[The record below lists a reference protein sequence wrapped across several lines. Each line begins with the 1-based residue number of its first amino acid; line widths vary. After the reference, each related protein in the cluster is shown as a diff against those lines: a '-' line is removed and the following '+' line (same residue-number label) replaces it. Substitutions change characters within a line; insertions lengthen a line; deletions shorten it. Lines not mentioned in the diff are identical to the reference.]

1 MYLRRWYRTING
13 QRTAYWALVESYR
26 TERGPRQRVVAYLGQ
41 TDVRGRL
48 GVKQAAQAEAADRQC
63 HLFDEVEPRYV
74 EVDVHGIRV
83 ERVRDFG
90 GPWLGLQL
98 IKQLQLD
105 AFLERVMPTG
115 REAIAWPMMSLV
127 LVLSRLCDPSS
138 ELRIAEH
145 LYERSALA
153 DLLGVPADKVND
165 DRLYRT
171 LDRLLPHKAALE
183 KHLKNRLGEL
193 FDLEYDLLLYDV
205 TSTYFEGQA
214 SANPQAQRGYSRD
227 RRPDCKQVCIA
238 LVVSRCGMPLGYEVF
253 AGNRADV
260 TTMQEIVETMESRY
274 GRANRIWALDRGM
287 VSEENIAF
295 MKSKGRRYIVGTPKQ
310 MLKQYEREL
319 LADDWELIRK
329 GLEVKQVASP
339 TGDETFILCRSA
351 ERRAKE
357 QAIHERF
364 EKRIEQGLERIAAGC
379 AKRQHKVAVIER
391 RVGRLLGQ
399 NSRAAGLFTVDV
411 KEDDRGRAVISWSKD
426 ETWRDWASLSEGCYL
441 LRTNVT
447 DWSAQ
452 DLWQAYMQLTEAEAA
467 FRIHKS
473 DLKIRPVWHQKEHRV
488 QAHILVCF
496 LAYVLWKTLSQWCK
510 RAGPR
515 GLGDE
520 PRKVLDEL
528 SQIKLVDV
536 VLPTRQG
543 PTIRQCCVSRPTDH
557 QAILLHRLGLHLPE
571 RFKTQT
577 DVVKTFG

>member
-1 MYLRRWYRTING
+1 MYLRRWYRTIKG
-13 QRTAYWALVESYR
+13 RRRAYWALVESYR
-26 TERGPRQRVVAYLGQ
+26 TERGPRQRVVAYLGEM
-41 TDVRGRL
+41 DRAGRI
-48 GVKQAAQAEAADRQC
+48 GVKQAAQGKLADRQH
-63 HLFDEVEPRYV
+63 HLFDGVEPRYV
-74 EVDVHGIRV
+74 EVDVDGIRV

-90 GPWLGLQL
+90 GPWLGLEL

-105 AFLERVMPTG
+105 AFLKRVMPTG
-115 REAIAWPMMSLV
+115 REDVAWPLMSLV

-145 LYERSALA
+145 LYEHSALA
-153 DLLGVPADKVND
+153 DLLGVPCDKVND

-171 LDRLLPHKAALE
+171 LDQLLPHKEALE

-214 SANPQAQRGYSRD
+214 NANPQAQRGYSRD
-227 RRPDCKQVCIA
+227 CRPDCKQVGIG
-238 LVVSRCGMPLGYEVF
+238 LVVSKCGMPLGYEVF

-274 GRANRIWALDRGM
+274 GRANRIWAMDRGM
-287 VSEENIAF
+287 ISEENIAF
-295 MKSKGRRYIVGTPKQ
+295 MQSEGRRYIVGTRKA
-310 MLKQYEREL
+310 MLKRYEREL

-329 GLEVKQVASP
+329 GLEVKQVAAP

-351 ERRAKE
+351 DRQAKE
-357 QAIHERF
+357 KAIHERF
-364 EKRIEQGLERIAAGC
+364 EKRIDQGLERIAAGC

-399 NSRAAGLFTVDV
+399 NSRAAGLFTIDV
-411 KEDDRGRAVISWSKD
+411 KEDDRGAATISWSKD

-447 DWSAQ
+447 DWSAP

-467 FRIHKS
+467 FAIHKS
-473 DLKIRPVWHQKEHRV
+473 DLKLRPVWHQKEHRV
-488 QAHILVCF
+488 QAHIFVCF
-496 LAYVLWKTLSQWCK
+496 WAYVLWKTLSQWCQ
-510 RAGPR
+510 RA

-528 SQIKLVDV
+528 SRIKLVDV
-536 VLPTRQG
+536 VLPTRTG
-543 PTIRQCCVSRPTDH
+543 PPIRQRCVSRPTDH
-557 QAILLHRLGLHLPE
+557 QAILLDRLGLHLPQ
-571 RFKTQT
+571 RFKMKT
-577 DVVKTFG
+577 DVVKTFT

>member
-1 MYLRRWYRTING
+1 MYLRRWYRTIKG
-13 QRTAYWALVESYR
+13 RRTAYWALVESYR
-26 TERGPRQRVVAYLGQ
+26 TERGPRQRVVAYLGEMDQ
-41 TDVRGRL
+41 AGRM
-48 GVKQAAQAEAADRQC
+48 GVKQAAQGKTSDRQR
-63 HLFDEVEPRYV
+63 HLFDDVEPRYV
-74 EVDVHGIRV
+74 EVDVNKIKV

-115 REAIAWPMMSLV
+115 REDVAWPLMSWV

-145 LYERSALA
+145 LYEHSALA
-153 DLLGVPADKVND
+153 DLLGVLADKVND

-171 LDRLLPHKAALE
+171 LDQLLPHKEALE

-227 RRPDCKQVCIA
+227 CRPDCKQVCIG
-238 LVVSRCGMPLGYEVF
+238 LVVSKCGMPLGYEVF

-274 GRANRIWALDRGM
+274 GRANRIWAMDRGM
-287 VSEENIAF
+287 ISEENIAF
-295 MKSKGRRYIVGTPKQ
+295 MKSEGRRYIVGTRKA

-329 GLEVKQVASP
+329 GLEVKQVAAP

-351 ERRAKE
+351 DRQAKE
-357 QAIHERF
+357 KAIHERF
-364 EKRIEQGLERIAAGC
+364 EKRIDQGLERIASGC

-391 RVGRLLGQ
+391 RVGKLLGQ
-399 NSRAAGLFTVDV
+399 NSRAAGLFTIDV
-411 KEDDRGRAVISWSKD
+411 KENNRGSAAISWSKD

-441 LRTNVT
+441 LRTNVI
-447 DWSAQ
+447 DWNAK
-452 DLWQAYMQLTEAEAA
+452 DLWQAYMQLTQAEAA
-467 FRIHKS
+467 FAIHKS
-473 DLKIRPVWHQKEHRV
+473 DLKLRPVWHQKEHRV
-488 QAHILVCF
+488 QAHIFVCF
-496 LAYVLWKTLSQWCK
+496 LAYVLWKTLSQWCQ
-510 RAGPR
+510 RA

-528 SQIKLVDV
+528 SRIKLVDV
-536 VLPTRQG
+536 VLPTRTG
-543 PTIRQCCVSRPTDH
+543 PPIRQRCVSCPTDH
-557 QAILLHRLGLHLPE
+557 QAILLDRLGLHLPQ
-571 RFKTQT
+571 RFKMKT
-577 DVVKTFG
+577 DVVKTFA

>member
-1 MYLRRWYRTING
+1 MYLRRWYRRIKG
-13 QRTAYWALVESYR
+13 QRKAYWALVESYR
-26 TERGPRQRVVAYLGQ
+26 TERGPRQRVVAYLGEM
-41 TDVRGRL
+41 DASGRI
-48 GVKQAAQAEAADRQC
+48 GVKQAAQGKSADRQRC
-63 HLFDEVEPRYV
+63 LFDDVEPRYV
-74 EVDVHGIRV
+74 EVDVDGIRV

-90 GPWLGLQL
+90 GPWLGLEL

-105 AFLERVMPTG
+105 AFLARVMPTG
-115 REAIAWPMMSLV
+115 REEIAWPLMSLV

-138 ELRIAEH
+138 ELHIAEH
-145 LYERSALA
+145 SYEHSALA

-171 LDRLLPHKAALE
+171 LDQLLPHKESLE

-214 SANPQAQRGYSRD
+214 HANPQAQRGYSRD
-227 RRPDCKQVCIA
+227 SRPDCKQVCIG
-238 LVVSRCGMPLGYEVF
+238 LVVSKCGMPLGYEVF

-274 GRANRIWALDRGM
+274 GRANRIWAMDRGM
-287 VSEENIAF
+287 ISEENIAF
-295 MKSKGRRYIVGTPKQ
+295 MKSEGRRYIVGTRKA

-351 ERRAKE
+351 DRQAKE
-357 QAIHERF
+357 KAIHERF
-364 EKRIEQGLERIAAGC
+364 EKRIDQGLERIAAGC

-391 RVGRLLGQ
+391 RVGKLLGQ
-399 NSRAAGLFTVDV
+399 NSRAAGLFTIDV
-411 KEDDRGRAVISWSKD
+411 KEDDRGAAAINWSKD
-426 ETWRDWASLSEGCYL
+426 ETWRDWSSLSEGCYL

-447 DWSAQ
+447 DWSAP

-467 FRIHKS
+467 FHIHKS
-473 DLKIRPVWHQKEHRV
+473 DLKLRPVWHQKEHRV
-488 QAHILVCF
+488 QAHIFVCF
-496 LAYVLWKTLSQWCK
+496 LSYVLWKTLAQRCQ
-510 RAGPR
+510 RA

-528 SQIKLVDV
+528 SKIKLVDV
-536 VLPTRQG
+536 VLPTRTG
-543 PTIRQCCVSRPTDH
+543 PPIRQRCVSRPTDH
-557 QAILLHRLGLHLPE
+557 QAILLDRLSLHLPQ
-571 RFKTQT
+571 RFKMKT
-577 DVVKTFG
+577 DVVKTFA